1 MGITEPSITVVV
13 LIYNDLPHALNAI
26 ESVLSQTYDN
36 FELLIVDNGCT
47 DGTWRAIQRYRVD
60 ARVRFYRQRRNQ
72 RSDGVQAVTDTINT
86 KFLSFLFADDI
97 YEPERIANALGYLEN
112 NSQLDFLFF
121 GNHHVDEKGE
131 KLEEVHF
138 SWFTGDISSMDK
150 WQHLRHFFVYGNTL
164 HPCGMVVKTELYQR
178 LGGFPNFMHRM
189 GDMVFFTKLLANAEG
204 LFLPEE
210 MQKLTVW
217 SSGKN
222 ESIVNVY
229 GESQFFG
236 ERTLFLD
243 EYLKPP
249 IFDNLIRI
257 FGGRQSAGISLET
270 ESEKA
275 WYLAHQALSHFQI
288 ARAESL
294 LFGLRLL
301 YKVADIVDEDFE
313 QQVIRATGHNK
324 SEYIYNLVSRLHL
337 TPPYVAPVGH
347 ISSGTVRLPLRL
359 KIALKKR
366 APFLVPIYRYIKGRP
381 ISDP

>member
-1 MGITEPSITVVV
+1 
-13 LIYNDLPHALNAI
+13 
-26 ESVLSQTYDN
+26 
-36 FELLIVDNGCT
+36 
-47 DGTWRAIQRYRVD
+47 
-60 ARVRFYRQRRNQ
+60 
-72 RSDGVQAVTDTINT
+72 
-86 KFLSFLFADDI
+86 
-97 YEPERIANALGYLEN
+97 
-112 NSQLDFLFF
+112 
-121 GNHHVDEKGE
+121 VDEKGE
-131 KLEEVHF
+131 ELEEVHF

-164 HPCGMVVKTELYQR
+164 HPCGMVVKTAVYQR

-204 LFLPEE
+204 LFLPKK

-236 ERTLFLD
+236 ERTMFLD

-249 IFDNLIRI
+249 IFDNLICI

-288 ARAESL
+288 ARPESL

-301 YKVADIVDEDFE
+301 YKVADMADENLE
-313 QQVIRATGHNK
+313 RKIIQATGHGK
-324 SEYIYNLVSRLHL
+324 SEYIFNLVSRLHL
-337 TPPYVAPVGH
+337 TPPHIAPIGYIH
-347 ISSGTVRLPLRL
+347 PGTVRLPLRL

-381 ISDP
+381 LSDP